1 VHSFR
6 RERGRRS
13 RRPLALAAVHRW
25 ASRFHCRGTGSRN
38 EVGRSTS
45 VPACVPPRKS
55 PQGSV
60 HLSGCSR
67 NRLPLVSGFCCIG
80 RLDKFQ
86 ACRATVQR
94 RVKDP
99 LYRRT
104 PACTDAAPSTHVMLC
119 HIHRPGHGLP
129 TLGPGPLEF
138 ISLFHAWHNSQSS
151 QGARGR
157 IAWNPGRTPRE
168 PLTSTAFLVGGLG
181 FETSHGRRTRSG
193 ASPSRQISF

>member
-104 PACTDAAPSTHVMLC
+104 PACTDAAPSTHVMLY

-129 TLGPGPLEF
+129 TLGPGPHEF
-138 ISLFHAWHNSQSS
+138 ISLFHAWRNSHP
-151 QGARGR
+151 ARARVAALRGIRADGR
-157 IAWNPGRTPRE
+157 ESRSPRQR
-168 PLTSTAFLVGGLG
+168 FLSGCWGLKPPTDGG
-181 FETSHGRRTRSG
+181 HAAVR
-193 ASPSRQISF
+193 PV